1 MVVETGLIIEGN
13 KDGQNNTSVLQQ
25 LVVLLLEKTQNLELI
40 QSTYERD
47 MDMMRKRLHEQE
59 ERIKVLSEHVQDLSM
74 KVGVVPVKSEDFL
87 PAPPASDMVGSCSQ
101 TSDEPISPGLS
112 SSLQDVFNQ
121 LEFLNDKS
129 IKLESIS
136 SFSDEKLS
144 SSVHSLHLNEDDL
157 GRYCKRSN
165 VTNIIIVFIL
175 LPSIKVK

>member
-13 KDGQNNTSVLQQ
+13 KDGQSNASVLQQ

-47 MDMMRKRLHEQE
+47 MDVMRERLHEQE
-59 ERIKVLSEHVQDLSM
+59 ERIRVLSAQVDDLSV
-74 KVGVVPVKSEDFL
+74 KVGVQPVKTDESL
-87 PAPPASDMVGSCSQ
+87 PAPSVTEVAGSCSH

-157 GRYCKRSN
+157 SRYIKCSK
-165 VTNIIIVFIL
+165 IIIPFCMVCCIVCSL
-175 LPSIKVK
+175 L